1 MMTNVTQHSQFSFLM
16 AKDKIIREYSLSYQ
30 VQINFLLTRRHFS
43 ISDERARSITA
54 RAERRAR
61 WLKSIN
67 LLRETDSNQRSKIER
82 SDQETR
88 QAAQFVRRGVVE
100 PPRVGVIN

>member
-1 MMTNVTQHSQFSFLM
+1 MMTIVTQHSQFLFLM

-43 ISDERARSITA
+43 ISDARARSITA
-54 RAERRAR
+54 RAERGSSVGR
-61 WLKSIN
+61 KEVSISS
-67 LLRETDSNQRSKIER
+67 ETDSNQRSKIER

-88 QAAQFVRRGVVE
+88 QAAQFVRSC
-100 PPRVGVIN
+100 